1 MVKGCAS
8 NALFDDLKSKPALHS
23 ERRSPLIM
31 LMGSA
36 LVAYG
41 RFDRR
46 GDADIIASGL
56 RGGLAGIPPHLPNP
70 LHIAPA
76 GGPHAGCFSG
86 RPICGGRPGIGL
98 GTLVE
103 APPAGL
109 PPALGAL
116 LDIDRRVAIEDVRD

>member
-31 LMGSA
+31 LVGSA

-56 RGGLAGIPPHLPNP
+56 RGDLAGIRPHLPIP
-70 LHIAPA
+70 LGFARPDGRA
-76 GGPHAGCFSG
+76 DSG
-86 RPICGGRPGIGL
+86 RSICGGRPGIGL
-98 GTLVE
+98 GLLLK
-103 APPAGL
+103 AAPAGL

-116 LDIDRRVAIEDVRD
+116 FDVGRRM